1 MFLDKAKIF
10 IKAGNGG
17 NGCTSFHHEKFVEF
31 GGPDG
36 GDGGNGGS
44 IYIEGDASKNTLID
58 FRYTQHFRAQ
68 NGENGQKANKIGK
81 RGQDLTIKVPI
92 GTVVRLAEDGRI
104 ITDIIE
110 DKQKVLLL
118 KGGIGGRGNARFST
132 ATRRAPKFS
141 EHGRKTEE
149 IGIVL
154 ELMTVADVGL
164 IGFPNAGKSTLL
176 SVISAAKP
184 KIANYQFTT
193 LTPNL
198 GTVKYYDDSFLVADI
213 PGLIEGAADGL
224 GLGHDFL
231 RHVNRVRL
239 LVHLVDIAETD
250 GRNYLDDY
258 DIIRKELKN
267 YNEELFYREEIIV
280 ANKIDLIPDDYKD
293 RIKKLEEKTG
303 KKVFA
308 LSGATTE
315 GVKELKDAIY
325 EKLKEIPPIAPIEY
339 EKIDLNIRNT
349 EDFFVEKLDDHTYE
363 VYGGF
368 VDELARKVVLSSPE
382 SNNFFQKQLVEKGVI
397 KALKCAGMQDGDTVV
412 ILDIEFTYE
421 S

>member
-31 GGPDG
+31 GGPNG

-44 IYIEGDASKNTLID
+44 VYVEGDASKNTLID
-58 FRYTQHFRAQ
+58 FRYTQHFRAE
-68 NGENGQKANKIGK
+68 NGANGQKANKVGK
-81 RGQDLTIKVPI
+81 RGQDLIIKVPL
-92 GTVVRLAEDGRI
+92 GTVVRLADDGRI
-104 ITDIIE
+104 VTDIIE
-110 DKQKVLLL
+110 DKQRVLLV

-176 SVISAAKP
+176 SVISAARP

-213 PGLIEGAADGL
+213 PGLIEGAADGQ

-258 DIIRKELKN
+258 DVIRKELKN
-267 YNEELFYREEIIV
+267 YNPELAEREEIIV
-280 ANKIDLIPDDYKD
+280 ANKIDLVPDYEE
-293 RIKKLEEKTG
+293 RIAALEKKTG
-303 KKVFA
+303 KKVYP
-308 LSGATTE
+308 LSGVTTH
-315 GVKELKDAIY
+315 GVKELKDIIY
-325 EKLKEIPPIAPIEY
+325 KTLGSIPPIAPLEY
-339 EKIDLNIRNT
+339 DEIDLNARDR
-349 EDFFVEKLDDHTYE
+349 EEFFVDKLEEHTYE

-368 VDELARKVVLSSPE
+368 VEELARKVVLSSPD
-382 SNNFFQKQLVEKGVI
+382 SFNYFQKQLVDKGVI
-397 KALKCAGMQDGDTVV
+397 KALKCAGMEDGDTVV

-421 S
+421 Q

>member
-31 GGPDG
+31 GGPNG

-44 IYIEGDASKNTLID
+44 VYVEGDASKNTLID
-58 FRYTQHFRAQ
+58 FRYTQHFRAE
-68 NGENGQKANKIGK
+68 NGANGQKANKVGK
-81 RGQDLTIKVPI
+81 RGQDLIIKVPL
-92 GTVVRLAEDGRI
+92 GTVVRLADDGRI
-104 ITDIIE
+104 VTDIIE
-110 DKQKVLLL
+110 DKQRVLLV

-176 SVISAAKP
+176 SVISAARP

-213 PGLIEGAADGL
+213 PGLIEGAADGQ

-258 DIIRKELKN
+258 DVIRKELKN
-267 YNEELFYREEIIV
+267 YNPELAEREEIVV
-280 ANKIDLIPDDYKD
+280 ANKIDLVPDYEE
-293 RIKKLEEKTG
+293 RIVSLEKRTG
-303 KKVFA
+303 KKVYP
-308 LSGATTE
+308 LSGVTTY

-325 EKLKEIPPIAPIEY
+325 RELQSIPPIAPLEY
-339 EKIDLNIRNT
+339 DEIDLNARDR
-349 EDFFVEKLDDHTYE
+349 EEFFVDKLEDHTYE

-368 VDELARKVVLSSPE
+368 VEELARKVVLSSPD
-382 SNNFFQKQLVEKGVI
+382 SFNYFQKQLVDRGVI
-397 KALKCAGMQDGDTVV
+397 KALKCAGMEDGDTVV

-421 S
+421 Q

>member
-31 GGPDG
+31 GGPNG

-44 IYIEGDASKNTLID
+44 VYVEGDASKNTLID
-58 FRYTQHFRAQ
+58 FRYTQHFRAE
-68 NGENGQKANKIGK
+68 NGANGQKANKVGK
-81 RGQDLTIKVPI
+81 RGQDLIIKVPL
-92 GTVVRLAEDGRI
+92 GTVVRLADDGRI
-104 ITDIIE
+104 VTDIIE
-110 DKQKVLLL
+110 DKQRVLLV
-118 KGGIGGRGNARFST
+118 KGGIGGRGNSRFST

-176 SVISAAKP
+176 SVISAARP

-213 PGLIEGAADGL
+213 PGLIEGAADGQ

-258 DIIRKELKN
+258 DVIRKELKN
-267 YNEELFYREEIIV
+267 YNPELAEREEIVV
-280 ANKIDLIPDDYKD
+280 ANKIDLVPDYEE
-293 RIKKLEEKTG
+293 RIAALEKRTG
-303 KKVFA
+303 KKVYP
-308 LSGATTE
+308 LSGVTTY

-325 EKLKEIPPIAPIEY
+325 RELQSIPPIAPLEY
-339 EKIDLNIRNT
+339 DEIDLNARDR
-349 EDFFVEKLDDHTYE
+349 EEFFVDKLEDHTYE

-368 VDELARKVVLSSPE
+368 VEELARKVVLSSPD
-382 SNNFFQKQLVEKGVI
+382 SFNYFQKQLVDRGVI
-397 KALKCAGMQDGDTVV
+397 KALKCAGMEDGDTVV

-421 S
+421 Q

>member
-31 GGPDG
+31 GGPNG

-44 IYIEGDASKNTLID
+44 VYVEGDASKNTLID
-58 FRYTQHFRAQ
+58 FRYTQHFRAE
-68 NGENGQKANKIGK
+68 NGANGQKANKVGK
-81 RGQDLTIKVPI
+81 RGQDLIIKVPL
-92 GTVVRLAEDGRI
+92 GTVARLADDGRI
-104 ITDIIE
+104 VTDIIE
-110 DKQKVLLL
+110 DKQRVLLV

-176 SVISAAKP
+176 SVISAARP

-213 PGLIEGAADGL
+213 PGLIEGAADGQ

-258 DIIRKELKN
+258 DVIRKELKN
-267 YNEELFYREEIIV
+267 YNPELAEREEIVV
-280 ANKIDLIPDDYKD
+280 ANKIDLVPDYEE
-293 RIKKLEEKTG
+293 RIVSLEKRTG
-303 KKVFA
+303 KKVYP
-308 LSGATTE
+308 LSGVTTY

-325 EKLKEIPPIAPIEY
+325 RELQSIPPIAPLEY
-339 EKIDLNIRNT
+339 DEIDLNARDR
-349 EDFFVEKLDDHTYE
+349 EEFFVDKLEDHTYE

-368 VDELARKVVLSSPE
+368 VEELARKVVLSSPD
-382 SNNFFQKQLVEKGVI
+382 SFNYFQKQLVDRGVI
-397 KALKCAGMQDGDTVV
+397 KALKCAGMEDGDTVV

-421 S
+421 Q